1 MIMKGSSV
9 MEHQDH
15 KFDCMICGSPLV
27 YTAASEKKKCAIC
40 GNVYETNCT
49 CEQGHYICDKC
60 HSKPGLVVIT
70 AEALRTE
77 STNPIEIA
85 MKMMDDE
92 HIHMHGPEHHYLV
105 PAALLAAY
113 YNAGGT
119 IGNWS
124 LADSLG
130 TAQLRASQVP
140 GGVCGSWGCCG
151 AAVGAGIFAS
161 IIASATSMSDE
172 AWGLCNRITA
182 KCLDIIGKNGGP
194 RCCKR
199 DSFLAIG
206 VMVNYVAEHF
216 GITMGKPSKIVCH
229 YHQYNR
235 ACRQEKCPFFP
246 R

>member
-1 MIMKGSSV
+1 MAVPWFILQLAK
-9 MEHQDH
+9 
-15 KFDCMICGSPLV
+15 
-27 YTAASEKKKCAIC
+27 KKKCAIC

-119 IGNWS
+119 IGNGRWQIVWVQLS
-124 LADSLG
+124 YVPPKFPEGYAVLG
-130 TAQLRASQVP
+130 DAAALQLVQGFLPALSPALLLCLMRL
-140 GGVCGSWGCCG
+140 G
-151 AAVGAGIFAS
+151 A
-161 IIASATSMSDE
+161 M
-172 AWGLCNRITA
+172 
-182 KCLDIIGKNGGP
+182 
-194 RCCKR
+194 
-199 DSFLAIG
+199 
-206 VMVNYVAEHF
+206 
-216 GITMGKPSKIVCH
+216 
-229 YHQYNR
+229 
-235 ACRQEKCPFFP
+235 
-246 R
+246 